1 MVFTHLIRNRE
12 LLYGLLG
19 ADSESDAIHESTFK
33 KSLVPH
39 FCDRI
44 QPGCQW
50 L

>member
-1 MVFTHLIRNRE
+1 MVLTDLVRNRE

-19 ADSESDAIHESTFK
+19 ADSESDAMHESTFQ

-39 FCDRI
+39 YCDRI
-44 QPGCQW
+44 QLGCKR